1 MLGSLIEQL
10 DRPELAASVLRTL
23 DPQVALAIEARAK
36 SVSMTA
42 PDFIAGAVR
51 AFIDSAG
58 DDLWF
63 KLLTLM
69 RKAADPGLVAVQTIL
84 TWVVAARES

>member
-1 MLGSLIEQL
+1 
-10 DRPELAASVLRTL
+10 
-23 DPQVALAIEARAK
+23 
-36 SVSMTA
+36 MTT

-51 AFIDSAG
+51 AFIDTAG

-63 KLLTLM
+63 QLLTLM
-69 RKAADPGLVAVQTIL
+69 RKAADPGLAAVQTIL

>member
-1 MLGSLIEQL
+1 MTETESTTT
-10 DRPELAASVLRTL
+10 PEPPPYRQPVDAV
-23 DPQVALAIEARAK
+23 VA
-36 SVSMTA
+36 
-42 PDFIAGAVR
+42 DFIAGAVR

-63 KLLTLM
+63 QLLTLM